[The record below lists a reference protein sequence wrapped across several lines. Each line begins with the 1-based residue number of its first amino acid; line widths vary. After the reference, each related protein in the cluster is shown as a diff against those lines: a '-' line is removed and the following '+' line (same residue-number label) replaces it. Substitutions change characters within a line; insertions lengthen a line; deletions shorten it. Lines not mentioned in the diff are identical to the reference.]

1 MELVILDGGMANPGD
16 LDWGAFSAHGSLRVF
31 EDTVTDE
38 KTIIGRI
45 ANAEVVLTNK
55 TPISKQVLE
64 ACPQIRYIGI
74 LATGYNVVDVAAA
87 KQRGI
92 PVCNVP
98 TYGTD
103 AVAQHTF
110 ALLLE
115 ICSRVGHHADQVRAG
130 RWSRESWCFWDTPLT
145 ELAGKTI
152 GIIGFGRIGAAV
164 ANIAKAFSMR
174 VLAYSRTKKE
184 ADGVE
189 FVSLD
194 KLFAASDVIS
204 LHCPLTDETQHI
216 IYRDSIAKMKDGVII
231 LNTGRGPLICENA
244 LADALQSGKVFAAG
258 LDVLSVEPPAANH
271 PLTSL
276 PNCFITPH
284 LAWASKDSRIRLL
297 NCAAENLRQY
307 LAGTPI
313 NVVNP

>member
-16 LDWGAFSAHGSLRVF
+16 LSWDAFSSHGTLRVF

-38 KTIIGRI
+38 DTIIERI
-45 ANAEVVLTNK
+45 GNAEAVFTNK
-55 TPISKQVLE
+55 TPITERIMQ
-64 ACPQIRYIGI
+64 ACRQIKYIGI
-74 LATGYNVVDVAAA
+74 LATGYNIVDTDAA
-87 KQRGI
+87 KRFGI

-98 TYGTD
+98 SYGTD

-115 ICSRVGHHADQVRAG
+115 ICSRVGHHTNEVRSG
-130 RWSRESWCFWDTPLT
+130 RWARESWCFWDTPLT

-152 GIIGFGRIGAAV
+152 GIIGFGRIGRAV
-164 ANIAKAFSMR
+164 AAIAKAFSMR
-174 VLAYSRTKKE
+174 VLAYSRTPKS

-194 KLFAASDVIS
+194 SLFAESDVIC
-204 LHCPLTDETQHI
+204 LHCPLTEQTQHI
-216 IYRDSIAKMKDGVII
+216 ICRDSIAKMKDGVII

-244 LADALQSGKVFAAG
+244 LADALRSGKVFAAG
-258 LDVLSVEPPAANH
+258 LDVLAAEPPAKDH
-271 PLTSL
+271 PLTAL
-276 PNCFITPH
+276 ENCFITPH

-297 NCAAENLRQY
+297 DCAAENLRQY
-307 LAGTPI
+307 LAGTPT